1 MQISLTAELA
11 QFVREKIQAG
21 QYADENEVIRGAL
34 ETLRDQEQ
42 LTVEDL
48 DDLRRQIAPAIA
60 SLERGEGAP
69 WDSDD
74 LKSRVRKQ
82 IDGERQ
88 AN

>member
-21 QYADENEVIRGAL
+21 QYADENEVIQGAL

-42 LTVEDL
+42 LTTEDL

-60 SLERGEGAP
+60 SLERGEGAS
-69 WDSDD
+69 WDSGD

-82 IDGERQ
+82 IDRERQ